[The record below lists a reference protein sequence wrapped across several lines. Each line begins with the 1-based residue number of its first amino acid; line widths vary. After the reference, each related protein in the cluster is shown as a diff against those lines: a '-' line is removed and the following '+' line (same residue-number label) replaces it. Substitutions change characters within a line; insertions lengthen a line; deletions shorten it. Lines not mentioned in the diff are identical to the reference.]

1 MSETVQKMLANLL
14 ISTEAQTEKDAAECS
29 IMRAEITRL
38 NAAVNAA
45 NERAAAAEK
54 RAVSA
59 NAQTDIAE
67 ARTAA
72 ALEVRDQALATLA
85 KINNSEVLKA
95 IGSLAKAVEDVKNRK
110 PAPFDLVPERDGNNL
125 LKRIAVIFK

>member
-1 MSETVQKMLANLL
+1 MSDTVQKMLADLL
-14 ISTEAQTEKDAAECS
+14 ISTEAQTEKDSAECAL
-29 IMRAEITRL
+29 MRAEIVRL
-38 NAAVNAA
+38 NASLNAA
-45 NERAAAAEK
+45 IERAAAAEK

-59 NAQTDIAE
+59 NAQADIAE
-67 ARTAA
+67 ARIAA
-72 ALEVRDQALATLA
+72 AIAIRDQALSTLA